1 MIPLKRKLYNIS
13 ILDQEEAAPESRCQ
27 TYGEVC
33 MSDSE
38 CCSQN
43 CDGGN
48 CGAI

>member
-1 MIPLKRKLYNIS
+1 MIPLRRKLSNIS
-13 ILDQEEAAPESRCQ
+13 ILDQEEAAPASHCQ
-27 TYGEVC
+27 NYGEVC

-43 CDGGN
+43 CVDGN